1 MLKATIGIILFICVN
16 IDIIRAEP
24 RENVVNTKFVRQQ
37 SPTYNPNKKGDV
49 IFYMPEYN
57 GGMHGASNNNANINL
72 KNNLTYNTNI
82 GRNTVAGAYP
92 TLEYYPG
99 NSTNV
104 NSPYKNNQK
113 QFQSMNYQ
121 KQGSFGNKLEHTNK
135 PEYSYNKKNSYSS
148 DGNNNYAT
156 ANWENRERSDING
169 GNNNSHGLY
178 GNIYDKINNNVYNN
192 SKYNNSNFNIDKI
205 NNNNDK
211 ENNKTYKSY
220 LNLYVSDNRISPIG
234 TNGRPGHFISHFSN
248 PNQKHEFSHGF
259 DGSFNQNN
267 LGTNYEGNYGFN
279 GINAKEK
286 GENEKFDNY
295 GNNAGSNNG
304 IRHPQMVNGNNVG
317 SDDTIHPPQTVNG
330 NNVGSDNTMQYPQ
343 TVNGNNVGSDDT
355 MQYPQTVNGNNVG
368 SDDTMQHPQMVNG
381 NNVGSDYTIQYPQ
394 TVNGNNV
401 GSDDTMQH
409 PQMVNGNNVGSD
421 YTIQYP
427 QTVNGN
433 NVGSDD
439 TMQHPQMVNGNNVG
453 SDDTMQYPQTVN
465 GNNVGSDNTMQYP
478 QTVNGNNV
486 GSDNTMQHPQM
497 VNGNNVGSDNN
508 IKYHQ
513 VVNGNNSVARNFT
526 GNDQE
531 IFNNIRSLR
540 PVNHEELYK
549 NKMNPIIYNLHRAQ
563 NGNTR
568 SPSYS
573 TSVSDSDLDSDL
585 EYSSDSESNRS
596 NKKVTKY
603 NSENSYGDSSDS
615 DSVLSYESDL
625 SSENQ
630 NIKGGSY
637 DIENLFYRD
646 NAQDRETKEKLMDS
660 SESDDEIE
668 NPLHIKIPEGNINY
682 HFSNYMNFDKKN
694 ILISNDTELL
704 KMIGTEFSIEMRN
717 YCAKKS
723 IFPKKGDYLNVSFE
737 YSKELER
744 IREQAKNRLFKR
756 KTKLITK
763 ENNILKQIEN
773 SLKREKLSTDNE
785 DIKLAPKSNELKDE
799 KASELTNNYN
809 KLLEEY
815 ICHVLSNNPGGSPF
829 EKLYY
834 HNLAIGEIMKPIK
847 TKYNNEA
854 TASVALNYEVY
865 ILSSSNIYL
874 FGHMLLLSLAYL
886 SYNSYFTKGTK
897 SFYSMETLLLAN
909 SDYSFFMFNEMCN
922 VYYKPNKS
930 FKKDL
935 TFIPIELRPGRY
947 TTYVGERRIIC
958 DTLELILN
966 AVSLININEIYNVF
980 YKNNVNGYENSVS
993 FSNNAIRVFS
1003 QVCPRH
1009 GDKNAIS
1016 CSFEN
1021 STLYKKNVSE
1031 NDINEIENQK
1041 ELKKAFDLL
1050 NTFSEIENTSNN
1062 NNYQHGHYIK
1072 LIMEQNLY
1080 TDFYKYLFWYDNR
1093 ELIKTP
1099 KPGKKITKKSEISKY
1114 IYNQYMEMHKLLE
1127 TKFNIPPLYNLK
1139 KKAIIAFYS
1148 LIDKYSDYIK
1158 NKKMRNLYL
1167 KFVSYTRHFLF
1178 MNSAPSP
1185 TSKSN
1190 FDFMKMMLD
1199 ELQSETN
1206 VPLKLIVRG
1215 NYFKMMEDLAKKD
1228 SLFYINLFI
1237 LSSLSNKNPVKSY
1250 YNGKRELL
1258 KVSLSEKFATS
1269 TSAFIP
1275 HKLRRIVIGM
1285 KKGILKKNLLKT
1297 LMKNRLLQHIP
1308 INLLENIT
1316 TTFRFTT
1323 HSFATT
1329 ILAQNAHRGLTRLNH
1344 SNKSPSEFV
1353 KSVFSKG
1360 GFPQY
1365 ADKLMGEWFSKGF
1378 EEYKNEKI
1386 ANQNMENEID
1396 NELDKL
1402 KGTNTPDSKDNINLL
1417 NEKNKNDNTLGQ
1429 KRIDKLIY
1437 NEHDKWDHYINKE
1450 YVKAL
1455 SAWIDMNKEEGF
1467 VSPNIFQAIQDSKYL
1482 LENNIED
1489 NIFFSRTPKPTKQ
1502 SGFRNVLNKTLSL
1515 GKMLLRKPSFKVDHA
1530 VWFGATINMNKGFAL
1545 LKKVSELHK
1554 LIRHEDESWLINEA
1568 FIEIVDHI
1576 ISMRTPS
1583 NISFQAGYLR
1593 NPAMPLINPFYHE
1606 LPHEERLKELQHY
1619 MCYDHCSSLWKMLST
1634 FALHHLKN
1642 PDSLQTYEEKFSK
1655 NSLGNQM
1662 TDKDFV
1668 NNFKMIL
1675 GGDAALHFYDNLLPK
1690 SMKKELK
1697 SMKYGVSLSF
1707 SFSLKVA
1714 KMVFGEMQLPHL
1726 SHMFY
1731 AQAPYFGHFIGK
1743 WQKERQE
1750 GRLKEIFAA
1759 MTLGT
1764 LSTYTMLS
1772 AMDITQHAKDIGM
1785 GPSTSCYTSLVPPP
1799 KSICIQQAVKSV
1811 LTNSTLASMKSV
1823 FSVGLFAAITPY
1835 LFAPMAGLALW
1846 SVLKSQF
1853 KVVNRID
1860 MALKGAFKNMWNKFM
1875 SLKGIRRLKT
1885 VFKKLKIIKKKM
1897 IQKTE
1902 QNLAEIQQNPEAEQ
1916 NHKAA
1921 VEEIHNTTKGNY
1933 HYISY
1938 AKIVV

>member
-1 MLKATIGIILFICVN
+1 MLKATIGFILFICVN

-24 RENVVNTKFVRQQ
+24 KENVVNTKFVRQQ

-49 IFYMPEYN
+49 IFYMPDHN
-57 GGMHGASNNNANINL
+57 GGMHGDSNNSANINL
-72 KNNLTYNTNI
+72 KNNSARNI
-82 GRNTVAGAYP
+82 NLGRNRVAEVYP
-92 TLEYYPG
+92 EFDYYSG
-99 NSTNV
+99 NSPNV
-104 NSPYKNNQK
+104 NNTKE
-113 QFQSMNYQ
+113 FQSMNNQ
-121 KQGSFGNKLEHTNK
+121 KQGSFGNKLEHANRS
-135 PEYSYNKKNSYSS
+135 PYSYNNKNNSYSPN
-148 DGNNNYAT
+148 GNNNYGT
-156 ANWENRERSDING
+156 GSWENKGRSDING

-205 NNNNDK
+205 NNGNDK

-234 TNGRPGHFISHFSN
+234 TNGRPGHLISHFNN
-248 PNQKHEFSHGF
+248 PNQKHEFSHGL

-267 LGTNYEGNYGFN
+267 LGTNSGGNYGFN
-279 GINAKEK
+279 GINPKGK

-304 IRHPQMVNGNNVG
+304 TGYPQMVNGNNVG
-317 SDDTIHPPQTVNG
+317 SDGSIQHPQMVNGGNNVGSNYTMQYPETINGNNVGSDGSIQHPQTVNG
-330 NNVGSDNTMQYPQ
+330 NNVGSNYTMQQ
-343 TVNGNNVGSDDT
+343 
-355 MQYPQTVNGNNVG
+355 
-368 SDDTMQHPQMVNG
+368 PQMVNG
-381 NNVGSDYTIQYPQ
+381 NNA
-394 TVNGNNV
+394 
-401 GSDDTMQH
+401 
-409 PQMVNGNNVGSD
+409 
-421 YTIQYP
+421 
-427 QTVNGN
+427 
-433 NVGSDD
+433 
-439 TMQHPQMVNGNNVG
+439 
-453 SDDTMQYPQTVN
+453 
-465 GNNVGSDNTMQYP
+465 GSDN
-478 QTVNGNNV
+478 G
-486 GSDNTMQHPQM
+486 
-497 VNGNNVGSDNN
+497 
-508 IKYHQ
+508 IKYHH
-513 VVNGNNSVARNFT
+513 VVDGNNNVAPNFT

-531 IFNNIRSLR
+531 ILNNIRSLR

-549 NKMNPIIYNLHRAQ
+549 NKMNPIIYNLHGTK
-563 NGNTR
+563 NGNEDAA
-568 SPSYS
+568 SYS
-573 TSVSDSDLDSDL
+573 TSA
-585 EYSSDSESNRS
+585 SDSESNRS
-596 NKKVTKY
+596 NKNATTY
-603 NSENSYGDSSDS
+603 DSENSYGDSSDS

-625 SSENQ
+625 SSESQ
-630 NIKGGSY
+630 NSKGGSF
-637 DIENLFYRD
+637 DVENLFYID

-668 NPLHIKIPEGNINY
+668 NPLHVKIPEGNINY

-704 KMIGTEFSIEMRN
+704 KMIGDDFSIEIRN
-717 YCAKKS
+717 YCVKKS

-737 YSKELER
+737 YSKELEM
-744 IREQAKNRLFKR
+744 IREQIKNGLFKR

-773 SLKREKLSTDNE
+773 SLKREQLSTNNE
-785 DIKLAPKSNELKDE
+785 DIKVAPNFNELKDE
-799 KASELTNNYN
+799 KESVLTNKYN

-815 ICHVLSNNPGGSPF
+815 TCHVLSNNPGESSF

-834 HNLAIGEIMKPIK
+834 HNLAMGEIMKTIK
-847 TKYNNEA
+847 TKYNNKA
-854 TASVALNYEVY
+854 TESVVLNYEMY

-874 FGHMLLLSLAYL
+874 FGHMLILSLAYF

-947 TTYVGERRIIC
+947 TTYFGERRIIC

-1009 GDKNAIS
+1009 GEKNAIN

-1062 NNYQHGHYIK
+1062 NSYQHAHYVK

-1080 TDFYKYLFWYDNR
+1080 IDFYKYLFWYDNR
-1093 ELIKTP
+1093 ELIKIP
-1099 KPGKKITKKSEISKY
+1099 KAGKKITKKSEISKY
-1114 IYNQYMEMHKLLE
+1114 IYNQYLEMHKSLE
-1127 TKFNIPPLYNLK
+1127 NKFKIPPLYNLK

-1148 LIDKYSDYIK
+1148 LIDKYADYIK
-1158 NKKMRNLYL
+1158 NEKLRKLYL
-1167 KFVSYTRHFLF
+1167 KFISYTRHFLY
-1178 MNSAPSP
+1178 MNSARSP
-1185 TSKSN
+1185 IGKSD

-1215 NYFKMMEDLAKKD
+1215 NYFNMMEHLAKKD
-1228 SLFYINLFI
+1228 NLFYMNLFV

-1285 KKGILKKNLLKT
+1285 KKGILKKKLLKT

-1323 HSFATT
+1323 HSFATS
-1329 ILAQNAHRGLTRLNH
+1329 ILAQNAHRVLTRLNN
-1344 SNKSPSEFV
+1344 SNKNPSEFV

-1386 ANQNMENEID
+1386 ANQKMENEID
-1396 NELDKL
+1396 IELDKL
-1402 KGTNTPDSKDNINLL
+1402 KRENTSDSKDINNLL
-1417 NEKNKNDNTLGQ
+1417 NDKDKNDNALRE

-1455 SAWIDMNKEEGF
+1455 SAWIDMNKDGA
-1467 VSPNIFQAIQDSKYL
+1467 VSSNIFQAIQDSKYL

-1489 NIFFSRTPKPTKQ
+1489 NIFFSRTAKPTKQ

-1554 LIRHEDESWLINEA
+1554 LVRHEDESWLINEA

-1576 ISMRTPS
+1576 VSIRTPS

-1593 NPAMPLINPFYHE
+1593 NPGMTIINPYYHK
-1606 LPHEERLKELQHY
+1606 LSHENRLKELQHY

-1714 KMVFGEMQLPHL
+1714 KMVFDEMQLPHL

-1750 GRLKEIFAA
+1750 GRVKEILSA
-1759 MTLGT
+1759 MTLGS

-1799 KSICIQQAVKSV
+1799 KSICVQQTVKAV
-1811 LTNSTLASMKSV
+1811 LTSSTLASMKSV

-1835 LFAPMAGLALW
+1835 LFAPMAGLAIW

-1860 MALKGAFKNMWNKFM
+1860 MALKGALKNMWNKFM

-1897 IQKTE
+1897 IEKTE